1 MNLVLTARGLHL
13 LLTGGNCFVVQGC
26 HSGCHQLHAAEKE
39 IVRRCPKSKNLRV
52 GVAVL
57 GNQEPLEGDVGIIS
71 GSLAVT
77 AGGAE
82 AAAHTVHATAGNGG
96 GAVGLQSLTMKTN
109 VWFLQPTK

>member
-57 GNQEPLEGDVGIIS
+57 GNQEPLEGDVGIVS
-71 GSLAVT
+71 GSLTVA
-77 AGGAE
+77 AGGTE
-82 AAAHTVHATAGNGG
+82 AAAHAVDAAARNGG
-96 GAVGLQSLTMKTN
+96 GAAQLEADLALWAISVELI
-109 VWFLQPTK
+109 

>member
-13 LLTGGNCFVVQGC
+13 LLTGGNRFVVQGC
-26 HSGCHQLHAAEKE
+26 HSGCHQLPAAEKE

-57 GNQEPLEGDVGIIS
+57 GNKEPLEGDVGIIS
-71 GSLAVT
+71 GSLTVT

-82 AAAHTVHATAGNGG
+82 AAAHAVHATAGNGG
-96 GAVGLQSLTMKTN
+96 GAAQLEADLALWAISGERI
-109 VWFLQPTK
+109 